1 MELQRRKALNK
12 PIPWSGKDEKNLLSF
27 LKKESFDAKKLKELF
42 PLRTLPSIRS
52 KVRKLRIKHDLF
64 GSVYRD
70 AKENFTT
77 LIATEIRPKVVFDAF
92 AGAGHQTF
100 KWIQVANKVF
110 ASEKMKS
117 KLKQFENSAEKNGFT
132 KKNTKGTHWKLYVKE
147 NKEVYFFLGD
157 AIDAAVDLKVNGISI
172 DVIDLDTCGST
183 LPALPTFLVL
193 LKPRHVVITHGEF
206 HSMRFKR
213 EDVLRRLF
221 MHRDIGSNP
230 LPLDV
235 DEMSQELDKAVKI
248 AALRA
253 HNETADSFW
262 LILKNET
269 WLGSKFHGMLRRHY
283 KVEKP
288 AATSDCINE
297 LSIQTINGVTNKH

>member
-1 MELQRRKALNK
+1 MKLQRRKAYNAPITWTEAEEKKLLN
-12 PIPWSGKDEKNLLSF
+12 F
-27 LKKESFDAKKLKELF
+27 LKKEVFDAKKLKGLF
-42 PLRTLPSIRS
+42 PKRTLPSIRS

-64 GSVYRD
+64 GAGYRD
-70 AKENFTT
+70 SKEDFTT
-77 LIATEIRPKVVFDAF
+77 EVAEKVKAKIVFDAY

-100 KWIQVANKVF
+100 KWIEVANIVF
-110 ASEKMKS
+110 ASEIMKS
-117 KLKQFENSAEKNGFT
+117 KLAQFEKAAKKNGFT
-132 KKNTKGTHWKLYVKE
+132 KLKGQLRCWRRYSKGK
-147 NKEVYFFLGD
+147 KKVYFFIGD
-157 AIDAAVDLKVNGISI
+157 AIDAAADLKVNLINI

-193 LKPRHVVITHGEF
+193 LKPKHIVITHGEF

-221 MHRDIGSNP
+221 THRDISSNP
-230 LPLDV
+230 LPLNVED
-235 DEMSQELDKAVKI
+235 MSAELDKAVKT

-253 HNETADSFW
+253 HNETVDSFW
-262 LILKNET
+262 LDLKTET

-283 KVEKP
+283 KVKKP

-297 LSIQTINGVTNKH
+297 LSA